1 MGTNAKTTHTP
12 YALAPAGSDEQGEV
26 DEPIQ
31 TDDDVGEPPLT
42 VVDELPLE
50 QGQLPV
56 TPIPLTPDVGHA
68 YGEPVLVGGADL
80 LASTATLVS
89 YASDHGPR
97 TVLHARVD
105 EDAEAKLLDAL
116 NISPEMV
123 PTQVEQ
129 QVTGRLPID
138 EQHSVAEKIITAAK
152 SVNHHIANGTLTAG
166 GATPGTT
173 AAKIDAAETAID
185 GLAGDLGDASPVEQ
199 AMLDHYVAQFQAVQ
213 HAVSS
218 GTPVDHVTPF
228 LHEGT
233 AVVTVMVPALPSESF
248 GGAAVAVLRAAT
260 RIKPTLDADTG
271 QASWGGDRT
280 TGVLGKEY
288 AIDLGE
294 GYQAVYRPYGVNDPA
309 KSEYSLRGRLEIIAP
324 AGEGHGPDV
333 VRRLGQLNLANRPM
347 TRDEG
352 EYSYLAANVT
362 AQSLGAHAEVA
373 AAQVTGDHLEEMV
386 RQELF
391 HERAHQA
398 VGMSDAQLAEFAKDI
413 QLEAHTRALPAKVG
427 VLRDAV
433 AKATGF
439 ADGAALA
446 SSPGYDPAPRR
457 TAGWLSW
464 TRFDVGNATGKLT
477 AATAGR
483 SLTHSTSFTGLKAM
497 LATGVLASTERRATM
512 GTGTGI
518 GKSEDADK
526 LTGGASSVFL
536 RMRQSSS
543 LDNSPTLVW
552 DQPERLLARADYYG
566 ANADTFGVINPAK
579 AGEYAKAPLTRN
591 PFKIAKFS
599 NACNEVMFA
608 DGIDLLGAEGPSRIL
623 CKTTAQRDE
632 IKALLHGKG
641 VASIAGK
648 PIEEVVTLCST

>member
-1 MGTNAKTTHTP
+1 M
-12 YALAPAGSDEQGEV
+12 
-26 DEPIQ
+26 
-31 TDDDVGEPPLT
+31 
-42 VVDELPLE
+42 PLE
-50 QGQLPV
+50 PGQLPV

-68 YGEPVLVGGADL
+68 YGEPVLVGGSDL

-89 YASDHGPR
+89 YVSDQGPR
-97 TVLHARVD
+97 TVLHARVN
-105 EDAEAKLLDAL
+105 EDAEAKLLEAL

-138 EQHSVAEKIITAAK
+138 EQHNVAEKIITAAK

-173 AAKIDAAETAID
+173 AVKIDAAEMAIE
-185 GLAGDLGDASPVEQ
+185 GLADDLGDASPVEQ

-213 HAVSS
+213 HAISA

-228 LHEGT
+228 LHDGT
-233 AVVTVMVPALPSESF
+233 AMVTVMVPALPSEAF
-248 GGAAVAVLRAAT
+248 GGAAVAALRDAT
-260 RIKPTLDADTG
+260 RIKPTLDAHTG
-271 QASWGGDRT
+271 QASWGGART
-280 TGVLGKEY
+280 TSVLGKEY
-288 AIDLGE
+288 AIDLGD
-294 GYQAVYRPYGVNDPA
+294 GYQAVYRPYSLNDPA
-309 KSEYSLRGRLEIIAP
+309 TTEYSLRGRLEVIAP
-324 AGEGHGPDV
+324 AGEGRVPDV

-352 EYSYLAANVT
+352 EYSYLAANVI
-362 AQSLGAHAEVA
+362 AQSLGERAEVA
-373 AAQVTGDHLEEMV
+373 AAQVTGDHIEDMV
-386 RQELF
+386 RQEIF

-398 VGMSDAQLAEFAKDI
+398 VGMSDLQLATFAKDI
-413 QLEAHTRALPAKVG
+413 QLEAHTRALPAKVQ

-439 ADGAALA
+439 TDGAALA

-457 TAGWLSW
+457 SAGWLAW
-464 TRFDVGNATGKLT
+464 TRFDVGNTADKLKATV
-477 AATAGR
+477 AGR
-483 SLTHSTSFTGLKAM
+483 SLTHSTSFAGLKAM

-512 GTGTGI
+512 GTSTGI

-536 RMRQSSS
+536 RVRQSSS
-543 LDNSPTLVW
+543 LTDEPALVW
-552 DQPERLLARADYYG
+552 DQPDRLLARADYYG

-579 AGEYAKAPLTRN
+579 AGQYAKAPLTRD
-591 PFKIAKFS
+591 PFKIATFS
-599 NACNEVMFA
+599 NASNEVMFA

-623 CKTTAQRDE
+623 CKNTAQRDE
-632 IKALLHGKG
+632 IKALLHGKS

>member
-12 YALAPAGSDEQGEV
+12 YAIAPAGSGDQSEAN
-26 DEPIQ
+26 EPVQ
-31 TDDDVGEPPLT
+31 NDNGEPPPPVT
-42 VVDELPLE
+42 DEPVSLE
-50 QGQLPV
+50 PGQLPV

-68 YGEPVLVGGADL
+68 YGEPVLVGGSDL

-89 YASDHGPR
+89 YVSDQGPR

-129 QVTGRLPID
+129 QVTGRLPLD

-152 SVNHHIANGTLTAG
+152 SVNHHIANGTLIAESG
-166 GATPGTT
+166 TPGTT
-173 AAKIDAAETAID
+173 AAKIAAAESALG
-185 GLAGDLGDASPVEQ
+185 GLAEDLGDASPVEQ
-199 AMLDHYVAQFQAVQ
+199 AMRDHYVAQLHAVQ
-213 HAVSS
+213 LAASC
-218 GTPVDHVTPF
+218 GTPLDHVQPF

-233 AVVTVMVPALPSESF
+233 ALVTVMVPALPSEAF
-248 GGAAVAVLRAAT
+248 VGAAVAVLRDAT
-260 RIKPTLDADTG
+260 RIKPTLDDATG
-271 QASWGGDRT
+271 QASWGGARS

-288 AIDLGE
+288 GIDLGE
-294 GYQAVYRPYGVNDPA
+294 GYQAVYRPYGLNDPA
-309 KSEYSLRGRLEIIAP
+309 TTEYSLRGRLEVIAP

-373 AAQVTGDHLEEMV
+373 AARVTGEHLEDMV
-386 RQELF
+386 RQEIF

-398 VGMSDAQLAEFAKDI
+398 VGMSDLQLAKFAKDI
-413 QLEAHTRALPAKVG
+413 QLEAHTRALPAKVR

-433 AKATGF
+433 AKATGHT
-439 ADGAALA
+439 DGAALA
-446 SSPGYDPAPRR
+446 ASPGYDPAPRR
-457 TAGWLSW
+457 SAGWLAW
-464 TRFDVGNATGKLT
+464 TRFDVGNATDKLK
-477 AATAGR
+477 ATVAGR

-512 GTGTGI
+512 GTSTGV
-518 GKSEDADK
+518 GKSEDVDK

-543 LDNSPTLVW
+543 LENKPTLVW
-552 DQPERLLARADYYG
+552 DQPQRLLARADYYG

-579 AGEYAKAPLTRN
+579 AGQYANAPLTRD
-591 PFKIAKFS
+591 PFRIAKFA
-599 NACNEVMFA
+599 NASNEVMFA

-623 CKTTAQRDE
+623 CKNTVQHDE
-632 IKALLHGKG
+632 ITALLHTKG
-641 VASIAGK
+641 VTTIAGK